1 LLSFST
7 FIIRLPVLHL
17 LVVACGFAFSVSLHA
32 QDRSSPRLLIL
43 GDSLSAAYGMAPEK
57 GWVALLTRDLAD
69 RANIINAS
77 VSGETTEGGLQRLP
91 GLLQELAPDVV
102 VLELGGND
110 GLRGYP
116 LSRIRNTLS
125 EMITLSRESG
135 AKILLVG
142 MRIPPNYG
150 RRYSLGFENIYP
162 ALAKGHELPLLP
174 FLLEGIAG
182 DATLMQN
189 DGIHP
194 NAQAQPAMAAKV
206 GNALQ
211 PILMALEE
219 KTRRVSHHE

>member
-1 LLSFST
+1 LLSLST

-32 QDRSSPRLLIL
+32 QDRSSPQLLIL

-57 GWVALLTRDLAD
+57 GWVALLARDLAGS
-69 RANIINAS
+69 ANIINAS

-91 GLLQELAPDVV
+91 SLLQEHAPDVV

-116 LSRIRNTLS
+116 LSRVRNTLS
-125 EMITLSRESG
+125 EIITLSRESG

-162 ALAKGHELPLLP
+162 ALAKEHELPLLP

-206 GNALQ
+206 GDALQ

>member
-1 LLSFST
+1 M
-7 FIIRLPVLHL
+7 

-32 QDRSSPRLLIL
+32 QDRSNPRLLIL
-43 GDSLSAAYGMAPEK
+43 GDSLSAAYGMAPEN
-57 GWVALLTRDLAD
+57 GWVALLARDLAD

-91 GLLQELAPDVV
+91 GLLQEHAPDVV

-116 LSRIRNTLS
+116 LSRVRNTLS

-162 ALAKGHELPLLP
+162 ALAKEHELPLLP

>member
-1 LLSFST
+1 
-7 FIIRLPVLHL
+7 
-17 LVVACGFAFSVSLHA
+17 
-32 QDRSSPRLLIL
+32 
-43 GDSLSAAYGMAPEK
+43 MAPEN
-57 GWVALLTRDLAD
+57 GWVALLARDLAD

-91 GLLQELAPDVV
+91 GLLQEHAPDVV

-116 LSRIRNTLS
+116 LSRVRNTLS

-162 ALAKGHELPLLP
+162 ALAKEHELPLLP

-211 PILMALEE
+211 PILTALEE

>member
-1 LLSFST
+1 M
-7 FIIRLPVLHL
+7 

-32 QDRSSPRLLIL
+32 QDRSNPRLLIL
-43 GDSLSAAYGMAPEK
+43 GDSLSAAYGMAPEN
-57 GWVALLTRDLAD
+57 GWVALLARDLAD

-91 GLLQELAPDVV
+91 GLLQEHAPDVV

-116 LSRIRNTLS
+116 LSRVRNTLS

-162 ALAKGHELPLLP
+162 ALAKEHELPLLP
-174 FLLEGIAG
+174 FLLVGIAG

>member
-1 LLSFST
+1 M
-7 FIIRLPVLHL
+7 

-57 GWVALLTRDLAD
+57 GWVALLARDLAD
-69 RANIINAS
+69 SATIINAS

-91 GLLQELAPDVV
+91 GLLQEHAPDVV

-116 LSRIRNTLS
+116 LTRVRNTLS

-162 ALAKGHELPLLP
+162 ALAEEHTLPLVP

-194 NAQAQPAMAAKV
+194 NAQAQPAMAATV
-206 GNALQ
+206 GDALR

-219 KTRRVSHHE
+219 KN